1 MKILEFYKKKY
12 IKKHIKTL
20 YNQWLIIKKNKK
32 ESFKIKK
39 CFYTNLLEHSRP
51 ITLEL
56 ILLKEEV
63 NNLEKVLKILQSP
76 IKTTLF
82 LSLAYYKTI

>member
-1 MKILEFYKKKY
+1 MVDNKEKQKGVIQDKKVLLYK
-12 IKKHIKTL
+12 L
-20 YNQWLIIKKNKK
+20 YTI
-32 ESFKIKK
+32 
-39 CFYTNLLEHSRP
+39 LLEHSRP
-51 ITLEL
+51 ITLEP

>member
-1 MKILEFYKKKY
+1 MVDD
-12 IKKHIKTL
+12 
-20 YNQWLIIKKNKK
+20 K
-32 ESFKIKK
+32 EKQ
-39 CFYTNLLEHSRP
+39 NRP
-51 ITLEL
+51 ITLEP